1 MDWFIV
7 LREVC
12 YYFLYIGDYIFE
24 IEIIFANINST
35 CLPVDFYFCEQQYK
49 NSTKRFG
56 LVESGHH

>member
-24 IEIIFANINST
+24 IEIIFAYINFIFYAYYRKKLNIT
-35 CLPVDFYFCEQQYK
+35 QI
-49 NSTKRFG
+49 
-56 LVESGHH
+56 